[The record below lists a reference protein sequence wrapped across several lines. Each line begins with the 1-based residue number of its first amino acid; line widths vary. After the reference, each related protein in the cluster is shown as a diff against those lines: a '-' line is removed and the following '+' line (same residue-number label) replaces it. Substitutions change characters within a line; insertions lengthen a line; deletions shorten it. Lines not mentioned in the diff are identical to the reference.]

1 MKDKTVS
8 KTLRQ
13 KQSVWD
19 DLSKLSKQE
28 DTTVTQQVKE
38 AVKDRLKKKLKNN

>member
-1 MKDKTVS
+1 MKDKTIG
-8 KTLRQ
+8 KLINL

-19 DLSKLSKQE
+19 DLDKLSKQE